1 MSSRADTTVGQM
13 TARATT
19 TTRRG
24 TPWQDR
30 SPFDLWPAVSA
41 ATAAFS
47 QGHPPAHPRHAIS
60 IRVHQTGGAPT
71 RCASTR
77 RGHPP
82 RPPPE
87 PATNRATPYPGRLM
101 ICSRVPASRTPT
113 ASLRDRLRR
122 SLTRSPIRSYSGDRG
137 REKTG
142 LRSRRLNQTRK
153 TGYTIATPYST
164 LDRAVPHQV
173 KAFTPLPARAC
184 WRRCESPWV
193 ATRWAWWRS
202 LSTVAVASVLGMIVS
217 KPDGW
222 MLLVTAIERRS

>member
-60 IRVHQTGGAPT
+60 IRVHQTGGAPI

-173 KAFTPLPARAC
+173 NG
-184 WRRCESPWV
+184 RRCGCPSY
-193 ATRWAWWRS
+193 
-202 LSTVAVASVLGMIVS
+202 SV
-217 KPDGW
+217 
-222 MLLVTAIERRS
+222 T